1 MNENPLLNFSSLF
14 KSKPF
19 ISNFQI
25 KSYSKQPKSMIK
37 NSRIQM
43 KIEKNQQNSL
53 NTEASFRLSRIKPT
67 SFFSSKATF
76 NSNSEQKLLFEVG
89 KLIPK
94 KTLLIFQSKI
104 KSKFSDNSEF
114 NLEPFQVQDF
124 IQNIKFSTKTFFND
138 CFEFNANY
146 QKNIQINKSG
156 NFGFKM
162 VSFRKE
168 TLFKFS
174 LKNSNQINSHL
185 ISNLTKNIQIGSKVD
200 YDLNT
205 KLLRKSFGFST
216 NFFQNLFQSKIQDL
230 FQLKIQD
237 DGLLKIQI

>member
-1 MNENPLLNFSSLF
+1 
-14 KSKPF
+14 
-19 ISNFQI
+19 
-25 KSYSKQPKSMIK
+25 MI
-37 NSRIQM
+37 
-43 KIEKNQQNSL
+43 
-53 NTEASFRLSRIKPT
+53 F
-67 SFFSSKATF
+67 
-76 NSNSEQKLLFEVG
+76 
-89 KLIPK
+89 
-94 KTLLIFQSKI
+94 
-104 KSKFSDNSEF
+104 EF

-146 QKNIQINKSG
+146 QKNIEINKSG

-216 NFFQNLFQSKIQDL
+216 NFFQNLFQLKIQNLFQLKIQNL

-237 DGLLKIQI
+237 DGLLKSNLETQIEKFNLKFYLQFLVFPFFSDPQFKTSICFYGKDF